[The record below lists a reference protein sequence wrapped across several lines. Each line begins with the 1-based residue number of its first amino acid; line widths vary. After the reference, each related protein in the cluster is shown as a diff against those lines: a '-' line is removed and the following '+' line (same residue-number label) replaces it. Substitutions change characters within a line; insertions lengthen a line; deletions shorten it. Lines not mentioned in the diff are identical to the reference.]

1 MNEKQ
6 EKMKLAIEKV
16 KYVMNMSYAR
26 MAELE
31 YTRSGKKISR
41 QGMHRKVTDMIKE
54 ERVED
59 FKDLLKSLGLTWQQ
73 IEKLLGE

>member
-1 MNEKQ
+1 
-6 EKMKLAIEKV
+6 
-16 KYVMNMSYAR
+16 MNMSYAR

-59 FKDLLKSLGLTWQQ
+59 FKDFLKSLGLTWQQ

>member
-1 MNEKQ
+1 
-6 EKMKLAIEKV
+6 
-16 KYVMNMSYAR
+16 